1 MKDIYQ
7 DDDDYKTRINYLAM
21 LLHTTT
27 SQEQRREVL
36 QELVKLKDEGRAE
49 IKARVGEC
57 SE

>member
-49 IKARVGEC
+49 IKAREIH
-57 SE
+57 E